1 MADDILN
8 DDVEK
13 LYRAR
18 PEDFTELRTKLA
30 AAAKKR
36 GDKAESKRIA
46 SCRKPTTAA
55 WVVNMLAR
63 SGDATQR
70 LADLGERLRAAHAAR
85 DGDGIRALSA
95 AQRKVI
101 DGLVREGLAAAEVA
115 NPSQA
120 LRDDISGTLHAAIA
134 DPDVLARLG
143 TLAKAERWSGFGE
156 FAFDDTETAP
166 EEAPEEE
173 AESARKAEEA
183 AEAERAEKER
193 ARQQA
198 EADLE
203 AARVELRTAEHKR
216 DAAQKVVDDAARR
229 VDELSV
235 LAGRDGRRQR
245 GAVTGRTGD
254 A

>member
-1 MADDILN
+1 MADDGL
-8 DDVEK
+8 DDEVDQ
-13 LYRAR
+13 LYSVR
-18 PEDFTELRTKLA
+18 PEEFTELRTKLA

-46 SCRKPTTAA
+46 SFRKPTTAA
-55 WVVNMLAR
+55 WVVNILAR
-63 SGDATQR
+63 SGDATPQ

-95 AQRKVI
+95 AQRKLI
-101 DGLVREGLAAAEVA
+101 DGLVRDGLTAAEVA

-120 LRDDISGTLHAAIA
+120 LRDDVAGTLHAAIA

-156 FAFDDTETAP
+156 FAFDDTTAAP
-166 EEAPEEE
+166 AEASDEE
-173 AESARKAEEA
+173 AEAA

-203 AARVELRTAEHKR
+203 AARAELRTAERTR

>member
-1 MADDILN
+1 MA

-13 LYRAR
+13 LYQAR
-18 PEDFTELRTKLA
+18 PEEFTELRTKLV

-46 SCRKPTTAA
+46 SFRKPTTAA
-55 WVVNMLAR
+55 WVVNTLAR
-63 SGDATQR
+63 SGDTTQR

-85 DGDGIRALSA
+85 DGAGIRALSA
-95 AQRKVI
+95 AQRKLI
-101 DGLVREGLAAAEVA
+101 DGLVRDGLTAAEVA

-120 LRDDISGTLHAAIA
+120 LRDDITGTLHAAIA

-156 FAFDDTETAP
+156 FAFDDTESAP
-166 EEAPEEE
+166 EEAPDEEDEEDEE
-173 AESARKAEEA
+173 AEAARV
-183 AEAERAEKER
+183 EAERAQQEKER

-203 AARVELRTAEHKR
+203 AARAELRTAERKR

-245 GAVTGRTGD
+245 GAVTGRARD